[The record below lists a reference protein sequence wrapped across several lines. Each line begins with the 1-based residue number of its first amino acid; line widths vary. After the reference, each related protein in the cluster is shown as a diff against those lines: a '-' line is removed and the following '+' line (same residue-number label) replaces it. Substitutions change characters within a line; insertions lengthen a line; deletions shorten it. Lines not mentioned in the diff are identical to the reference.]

1 MLNILATL
9 IILIV
14 KLYKLAVVVYFV
26 LELLKIPANKWTS
39 LLASIIEPVLV
50 PIRKLVNQYLPKK
63 WQIIDWSPVVLFLLI
78 NVVQWLL

>member
-26 LELLKIPANKWTS
+26 LELLKIPANKWIS